1 MQRRGRRL
9 LQRTVS
15 SHRHDLPT
23 STIAVSGASGA
34 ENYCSSRCFGSRSR
48 TSICYAAAEWYS
60 LFSLQPCRGHAPW
73 FQCARGSPHKPKNTW
88 QRKAFLSRFVRGG
101 WDPLLRACIDETGP
115 RNLIE
120 IRLKQLAVSIH
131 PRSAECCPRGRSN
144 GGLTPNAGTCAR
156 LGARPSRCR
165 ARRDDPDPSLVAVVV
180 PLNITIVSSWQARW
194 KRSWSRYSPPRL
206 RSVR

>member
-1 MQRRGRRL
+1 MTCLFRPL
-9 LQRTVS
+9 LFLVRQEQKTTAPPNA
-15 SHRHDLPT
+15 L
-23 STIAVSGASGA
+23 GA
-34 ENYCSSRCFGSRSR
+34 EAGQVSTARLRSGIHSFRCSHVERTHLGCNVPEVARVSRNIRASPKRSPLD
-48 TSICYAAAEWYS
+48 S
-60 LFSLQPCRGHAPW
+60 LTAGCDR
-73 FQCARGSPHKPKNTW
+73 
-88 QRKAFLSRFVRGG
+88 LS
-101 WDPLLRACIDETGP
+101 ACVDKTGP

-120 IRLKQLAVSIH
+120 IRLKQLAASIL
-131 PRSAECCPRGRSN
+131 PGSAECCPRGRSN

-165 ARRDDPDPSLVAVVV
+165 ARHDDPDPSLVAVVV